1 MKKDFMTGGFGLDSE
16 KIRVEDSIDK
26 VYGLFYELGWT
37 DGFPVVPPTKER
49 IKAMLSGCNRDPR
62 ETVAVLPPKLA
73 AATIEKIAI
82 NAVMAGSL
90 PDFMPV
96 IISAVEAVAEE
107 KFRLMGVQTTTHPCG
122 VLIVVNGPISRRLGI
137 NSGSN
142 AFGPGVRS
150 NATIGR
156 TLSLI
161 LLNIGGG
168 IPGQIDKSTQGNP
181 CKYTYCTAENEAAS
195 PWQPFHAERGF
206 RPEDST
212 VTVFAAEGPHNI
224 NDHDSTTGSGILK
237 TAAATMATAG
247 NNNLIF
253 FAGEPVLMLGP
264 EHAATL
270 ARDGFTKEQIK
281 DFIFENARV
290 PLKAVSEEHIQ
301 YRKKSVERYGAFID
315 SEMIPLA
322 RREDIIVMV
331 VGGSGK
337 HSCFIPTFGLSY
349 SVTKKI
355 DV

>member
-1 MKKDFMTGGFGLDSE
+1 MTNDVRFDSE
-16 KIRVEDSIDK
+16 KIRVEDSLDII
-26 VYGLFYELGWT
+26 YSLFYERGWT
-37 DGFPVVPPTKER
+37 DGLPVVPPTEER
-49 IKAMLSGCNRDPR
+49 IKAMLSGCDRDPR
-62 ETVAVLPPKLA
+62 ETVAVLSPKLA
-73 AATIEKIAI
+73 EATIEKIAI
-82 NAVMAGSL
+82 NAVMAGCL
-90 PDFMPV
+90 PEYMPV
-96 IISAVEAVAEE
+96 IITAVEAVAEE

-122 VLIVVNGPISRRLGI
+122 VLIVVNGPIARRLGI
-137 NSGSN
+137 NSGGN
-142 AFGPGVRS
+142 AFGPGVRA

-156 TLSLI
+156 ALSLI

-181 CKYTYCTAENEAAS
+181 CKYTYCAAENEAAS
-195 PWQPFHAERGF
+195 PWQPFHVEKGF

-237 TAAATMATAG
+237 TVAATMATAG

-253 FAGEPVLMLGP
+253 FSGEPVLMLGP

-290 PLKAVSEEHIQ
+290 PLKSVSEEHIQ
-301 YRKKSVERYGAFID
+301 YRRKSPERYGEFVE

-322 RREDIIVMV
+322 RREDIVVMV
-331 VGGSGK
+331 VGGAGK
-337 HSCFIPTFGLSY
+337 HSCFIPTFGLSN